1 VTITGWQASMEASC
15 EGGKAVGEGCD
26 RQVACRAGGPQ
37 VPSLPDPGSTGEMED
52 DGWGIEDLQEGADR
66 GEREKLVR
74 PVDKGDGIEY
84 LPGPPK
90 SP

>member
-1 VTITGWQASMEASC
+1 
-15 EGGKAVGEGCD
+15 
-26 RQVACRAGGPQ
+26 
-37 VPSLPDPGSTGEMED
+37 MED

-74 PVDKGDGIEY
+74 PIDKGDGIEY